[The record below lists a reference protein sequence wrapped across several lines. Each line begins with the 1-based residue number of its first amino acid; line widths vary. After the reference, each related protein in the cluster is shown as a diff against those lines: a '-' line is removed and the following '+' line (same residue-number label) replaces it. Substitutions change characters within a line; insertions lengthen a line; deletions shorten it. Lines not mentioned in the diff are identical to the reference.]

1 MTDTQPTATI
11 ADELKTLKGLAAA
24 LAILTE
30 SQGRDDT
37 FYVALELSRGLDA
50 LSERCDRDLQDA
62 KPISDKQV

>member
-50 LSERCDRDLQDA
+50 LSERYDRQIEAVNPTID
-62 KPISDKQV
+62 SEV